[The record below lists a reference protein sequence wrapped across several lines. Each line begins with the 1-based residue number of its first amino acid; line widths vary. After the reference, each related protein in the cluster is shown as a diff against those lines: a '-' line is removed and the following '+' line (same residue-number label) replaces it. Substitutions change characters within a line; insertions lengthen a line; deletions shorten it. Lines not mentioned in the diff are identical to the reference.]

1 MRAER
6 LWSLAVSA
14 GVVAAGLFAPVAMA
28 AYHTEAPPVAE
39 DSGDASA
46 APMTIVWNQRRL
58 HGSVLYFLDNASTRL
73 RRYDFATSSWLSD
86 ITINGAA
93 DAFDVDATGI
103 YVKFSNRVE
112 RVALDGSGSVVVP
125 SVTAPLPYIEV
136 AGNVLL
142 MGDEDNVYAYNKMT
156 GALAGSHFAFY
167 TMGGTSTIELEG
179 RLYGATQGISPPDV
193 VEVEFNPATGAITN
207 YFDSPYHGDYPI
219 GDKNFAREAGG
230 LVVNSSGV
238 VYASNT
244 LGYLGSL
251 GGAVQGVAFLDDRF
265 VVMRGPQLAV
275 FTNSVH
281 EMGEIAAP
289 LGLQDIVGY
298 AGSAYA
304 ISGSINALT
313 IAPLS
318 LDSIAQPA
326 PPPAR
331 SWEVAAPKADFILGD
346 GNEVVL
352 FSQSEHAAYSFNSQA
367 WSHAN
372 PTSVYPGPL
381 KAAFSP
387 INNTVYAAYAG
398 GAIYAFPRTSTDTVS
413 WFAATA
419 SSSLGLATAG
429 EYVFAVDPSGA
440 WVSHYTFGPGGSLL
454 STVDWNYYSRQY
466 EWDPV
471 LRRMYFFRDDTSPN
485 DLHWE
490 QIGLDGSIVAEGES
504 PYHGEVIAAT
514 PIRVSPDGSRIV
526 LGSGQVFE
534 SGGVTFAGNLNAT
547 VADIGWLN
555 GDVYAVTPEPTPQ
568 LRRYNATY
576 QVIQSG
582 RVRGTP
588 RRLLSSSNGFV
599 YVADVGASTII
610 GRLDGFLSKAD
621 LAVDPVAT
629 GSLFSGGSPIN
640 ISVTVGN
647 NGTVPSSNAMVT
659 GDLAGLENPSW
670 RCVPGTLVS
679 GCANVIV
686 NGSIANAL
694 DLQDSG
700 QATYQISGT
709 IPLSARNEVRIPV
722 SITPAVSSSDP
733 ELRNNGVEV
742 VLRLDRI
749 FDHGFE

>member
-1 MRAER
+1 MRAT
-6 LWSLAVSA
+6 SLLSFVTSVGVLAAVL
-14 GVVAAGLFAPVAMA
+14 AAPGAMA
-28 AYHTEAPPVAE
+28 AYHTDTPPLSE
-39 DSGDASA
+39 DSATASVT
-46 APMTIVWNQRRL
+46 PTTTVWNQRRL
-58 HGSVLYFLDNASTRL
+58 HAGVLYFLDNASTRL
-73 RRYDFATSSWLSD
+73 RRYDFATSTWLSD
-86 ITINGAA
+86 IAINGAA

-125 SVTAPLPYIEV
+125 AVTAPLPYIEV

-142 MGDEDNVYAYNKMT
+142 MGDQDHVYAYNKMT
-156 GALAGSHFAFY
+156 GALAGSHFAYY

-179 RLYGATQGISPPDV
+179 RLYGVTQGVSPPDV
-193 VEVEFNPATGAITN
+193 VEVEFDPATGAVTN
-207 YFDSPYHGDYPI
+207 YFDSPFHGDYPI

-230 LVVNSSGV
+230 LMINSSGV

-251 GGAVQGVAFLDDRF
+251 GGAVQAVAFVDDRF
-265 VVMRGPQLAV
+265 VVMRGGQLAV

-281 EMGEIAAP
+281 ELGEIAAP
-289 LGLQDIVGY
+289 PGLQDIVAY
-298 AGSAYA
+298 AGSVYA

-313 IAPLS
+313 IAPLGI
-318 LDSIAQPA
+318 DAIAQPA

-331 SWEVAAPKADFILGD
+331 PWEVAAPKADFILGD
-346 GNEVVL
+346 GSDVIL
-352 FSQSEHAAYSFNSQA
+352 FSQSEHAAYTFNPQT
-367 WSHAN
+367 WSHAGA
-372 PTSVYPGPL
+372 TSVHPGPL
-381 KAAFSP
+381 QAAYSHV
-387 INNTVYAAYAG
+387 NNTVYAAYAG
-398 GAIYAFPRTSTDTVS
+398 GAIYAFPRAASDTAG

-419 SSSLGLATAG
+419 SSSLGLAAAG

-440 WVSHYTFGPGGSLL
+440 WVSHYTFGPAGSLL
-454 STVDWNYYSRQY
+454 SSVDWNYYSRQY

-514 PIRVSPDGSRIV
+514 PIRVSPDGSRII

-534 SGGVTFAGNLNAT
+534 SGGLTFAGNLNAP
-547 VADIGWLN
+547 VVDIGWLN
-555 GDVYAVTPEPTPQ
+555 GDVYAISLDSPAR
-568 LRRYNATY
+568 LRRYNGAY

-588 RRLLSSSNGFV
+588 RRLLASSNGFV
-599 YVADVGASTII
+599 YVADVGASTIL

-629 GSLFSGGSPIN
+629 GSLFSGGAQIN
-640 ISVTVGN
+640 VSVTVGN
-647 NGTVPSSNAMVT
+647 NGTVPASNAMVI
-659 GDLAGLENPSW
+659 GDLSGLESPSW
-670 RCVPGTLVS
+670 RCVPDTLVS
-679 GCANVIV
+679 GCANVLA

-694 DLQDSG
+694 ALQDSG

-709 IPLSARNEVRIPV
+709 IPVSARNEVRIPI
-722 SITPAVSSSDP
+722 SITPAVSTSDP
-733 ELRNNGVEV
+733 ELRNNAVDV

-749 FDHGFE
+749 FDHGFD

>member
-1 MRAER
+1 MRANG
-6 LWSLAVSA
+6 LLNFVVSVVVTAAVLAA
-14 GVVAAGLFAPVAMA
+14 PGVMA
-28 AYHTEAPPVAE
+28 AYHTDAPPLPEASGEAPAVPA
-39 DSGDASA
+39 
-46 APMTIVWNQRRL
+46 TTVWNQRRL

-73 RRYDFATSSWLSD
+73 RRYDFATSTWLSD

-125 SVTAPLPYIEV
+125 AVTAPLPYIEV

-142 MGDEDNVYAYNKMT
+142 MGDEDHVYAYNKMT

-167 TMGGTSTIELEG
+167 TIGGTSIIELEG
-179 RLYGATQGISPPDV
+179 RLYGVTQGVSPPDV
-193 VEVEFNPATGAITN
+193 VEVEFNPATGAVTN
-207 YFDSPYHGDYPI
+207 YFDSPFHGDYPI
-219 GDKNFAREAGG
+219 GDKTFAREAGG

-251 GGAVQGVAFLDDRF
+251 GGAVQAVAFLDDRF
-265 VVMRGPQLAV
+265 VVMRGGQLAV

-281 EMGEIAAP
+281 ELGEIAAP
-289 LGLQDIVGY
+289 LGLQDIVAY
-298 AGSAYA
+298 AGSVYA

-313 IAPLS
+313 IAPLGI
-318 LDSIAQPA
+318 DAITQPA

-331 SWEVAAPKADFILGD
+331 AWEVAAPKADFILGD
-346 GNEVVL
+346 GNDVVL
-352 FSQSEHAAYSFNSQA
+352 FSQSEHAAYSFNSQT
-367 WSHAN
+367 WSHAI
-372 PTSVYPGPL
+372 PTSVHPGAL
-381 KAAFSP
+381 QAAYSAV
-387 INNTVYAAYAG
+387 NNTVYAAYAG
-398 GAIYAFPRTSTDTVS
+398 GAIYAYPRAGNGAAS

-419 SSSLGLATAG
+419 SSSLGLAAAG

-454 STVDWNYYSRQY
+454 SSVDWNYYSRQY

-514 PIRVSPDGSRIV
+514 PIRVSPDGSRII
-526 LGSGQVFE
+526 LGSGQIFE
-534 SGGVTFAGNLNAT
+534 SGGLTFAGNLNAP
-547 VADIGWLN
+547 VVDIGWLN
-555 GDVYAVTPEPTPQ
+555 GDVYAISLEPPAQ
-568 LRRYNATY
+568 LRRYNGAY

-588 RRLLSSSNGFV
+588 RRLLASSNGFV
-599 YVADVGASTII
+599 YVADVGASTIL

-629 GSLFSGGSPIN
+629 GSLFSGGAPIS

-659 GDLAGLENPSW
+659 GDLSGLESASW

-709 IPLSARNEVRIPV
+709 IPLSARNEVRIPI
-722 SITPAVSSSDP
+722 SISPAVSTSDP
-733 ELRNNGVEV
+733 ELRNNAVDV

-749 FDHGFE
+749 YDHGFD